1 VTEPIRIVCVAGARP
16 NFMKLAPLFRAFCSH
31 PEFVPVLAHT
41 GQHYDDAMSGRFF
54 RDLGLPVP
62 SYNLEVGSGSHAQQT
77 AEIMKRFEGVVL
89 QERPSAVLVV
99 GDVNSTAACALVSKK
114 LGVFVIHVE
123 AGLRSFD
130 RSMPEEINRLVTD
143 AISDLLLVTEES
155 GVHNLEKEGV
165 APEKIHFVGNMMIDS
180 LFFHLERARNSPI
193 LDELGLRGKRF
204 GLVTLHRPSNVD
216 DPTQLQEILGAL
228 QIISQD
234 LPLYFPV
241 HPRTKARLENQELA
255 PGLRLS
261 EPLGYLDFVC
271 LMSQSAVVLTDSG
284 GVQEE
289 TTALGIPCLTLRNN
303 TERPITIDE
312 GTNRLAG
319 TSRESIVAAWQELK
333 SSPKPGRVPKLWDGN
348 AAERSVA
355 AIRGLF
361 S

>member
-1 VTEPIRIVCVAGARP
+1 
-16 NFMKLAPLFRAFCSH
+16 MKLAPLFRAFSSH
-31 PEFVPVLAHT
+31 PELVPVLAHT
-41 GQHYDDAMSGRFF
+41 GQHYDDSMSGQFF
-54 RDLGLPVP
+54 RDLGLPQP

-155 GVHNLEKEGV
+155 GVRNLAQEGV
-165 APEKIHFVGNMMIDS
+165 ACEKVHFVGNLMIDS
-180 LFFHLERARNSPI
+180 LFFHLERARDSPI
-193 LDELGLRGKRF
+193 LDQLGLRGERF
-204 GLVTLHRPSNVD
+204 GLVTLHRPANVD
-216 DPTQLQEILGAL
+216 DAAQLQEIMGAL
-228 QIISQD
+228 RVISQD

-241 HPRTKARLENQELA
+241 HPRTKAQLAGQCAA
-255 PGLRLS
+255 PGLRLLD
-261 EPLGYLDFVC
+261 PLGYLDFTC
-271 LMSQSAVVLTDSG
+271 LMSHSAVVLTDSG

-303 TERPITIDE
+303 TERPITINE
-312 GTNRLAG
+312 GTNTLAG
-319 TSRESIVAAWQELK
+319 TSRASILAAWQEVK
-333 SSPKPGRVPKLWDGN
+333 STPKLGRIPKLWDGN
-348 AAERSVA
+348 AAGRALV
-355 AIRGLF
+355 AIRGMF
-361 S
+361 P